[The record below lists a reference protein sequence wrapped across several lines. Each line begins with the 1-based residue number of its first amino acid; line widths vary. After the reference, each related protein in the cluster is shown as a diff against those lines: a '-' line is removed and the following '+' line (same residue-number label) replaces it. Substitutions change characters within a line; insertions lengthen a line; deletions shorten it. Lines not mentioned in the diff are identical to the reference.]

1 MNERGRVRRQRPG
14 RRPGRRLGQRPGR
27 RPGQRLVGA
36 GGAVAVVA
44 LLVGFLLAT
53 SKPDAA
59 AAPIPV
65 LAPVAAIDGG
75 PVDGISR
82 SADEQLAF
90 HVHAHLQVYVDGQQ
104 RAVPAGIGI
113 VAPLQVQPTAD
124 GPFVVGGS
132 GIYWLHTHDASGVIH
147 IESPVQRRFTLGE
160 LFDLWGQPLGPQQV
174 GPARG
179 PVTVLV
185 NGAAV
190 SGDPRAVIL
199 NAHDVIQL
207 DVVALV
213 PFQPYRFPAGL

>member
-1 MNERGRVRRQRPG
+1 MNERDRVRRQRQ
-14 RRPGRRLGQRPGR
+14 RLGQRR
-27 RPGQRLVGA
+27 LGQRLVGA
-36 GGAVAVVA
+36 GGAVALVA
-44 LLVGFLLAT
+44 LLVGLVVT
-53 SKPDAA
+53 TDKPDAAA

-65 LAPVAAIDGG
+65 LAPVAAIDGR
-75 PVDGISR
+75 PVDGISS

-90 HVHAHLQVYVDGQQ
+90 HIHAHLQVYVEGRQ

-124 GPFVVGGS
+124 GPFVVGGA

-190 SGDPRAVIL
+190 GGEPRAVIL

-207 DVVALV
+207 DVGAVV